1 MHRRDVTGFPASHD
15 CIGLC
20 DESMQKEEYGI
31 VEDPELNDAKR
42 QFEWVLE
49 GEVED
54 EKLIQLPQGSRVH
67 IIDRATGHPKP

>member
-1 MHRRDVTGFPASHD
+1 MHRRDLPGYPASYD
-15 CIGLC
+15 CIGLY

-31 VEDPELNDAKR
+31 TKAPELNDAKR
-42 QFEWVLE
+42 QCEWVLE

-67 IIDRATGHPKP
+67 IIDRAPRHPKP